1 MKNEGMLEFKF
12 TQTGKTSG
20 DETTPYMVSLNKE
33 CSVSEFIDSV
43 LKRNEWGYIGI
54 RSHRHIFG
62 FPNCEYRRGKIVST
76 NFTEESLSRKVATV
90 SASGGWSR
98 MDYILTLK

>member
-1 MKNEGMLEFKF
+1 MLEFKF
-12 TQTGKTSG
+12 TQIGKTSG

-33 CSVSEFIDSV
+33 CSVGEFIDSV

-54 RSHRHIFG
+54 KNHRHIFG
-62 FPNCEYRRGKIVST
+62 SPNCKYRRDKIVNT
-76 NFTEESLSRKVATV
+76 EFTEKYLYRKVATV

>member
-1 MKNEGMLEFKF
+1 
-12 TQTGKTSG
+12 
-20 DETTPYMVSLNKE
+20 MVSLNKE
-33 CSVSEFIDSV
+33 CSVGEFIDSV

-54 RSHRHIFG
+54 KNHRHIFG
-62 FPNCEYRRGKIVST
+62 SPNCKYRRDKIVNT
-76 NFTEESLSRKVATV
+76 EFTEEYLYRKVATV